1 MPTGYTADVGDG
13 KVTDFAT
20 FAMQCA
26 RAFGALITMRDEPSN
41 AQIPDEFAPHDFHA
55 KRLAEAKAELAR
67 LQALTVDQQTAEA
80 DAAHRSAVASWD
92 RYEADKAAKRSRYE
106 TMLASVEAWRPPTA
120 DHAGMK
126 KFMREQLTESIRFDC
141 GPSYGA
147 RPVPRSRLQWYD
159 DALAKARRDVEY
171 HEAEHAKEVERA
183 KSRTAWVK
191 ALRASLVSA
200 SK

>member
-26 RAFGALITMRDEPSN
+26 RAFGALITMRDESSS
-41 AQIPDEFAPHDFHA
+41 AQIPDEFVPSGYNA

-80 DAAHRSAVASWD
+80 DAAHQSAVASWD
-92 RYEADKAAKRSRYE
+92 RYEDDKVAKRARYE
-106 TMLASVEAWRPPTA
+106 AMLAYVKAWEPPTA
-120 DHAGMK
+120 DHAEMK
-126 KFMREQLTESIRFDC
+126 KFMRDQLTESIRFDC

-147 RPVPRSRLQWYD
+147 RPVPQTRSKWYD
-159 DALAKARRDVEY
+159 DAMSKARRDIEY
-171 HEAEHAKEVERA
+171 HETEHAKEVERA
-183 KSRTAWVK
+183 KSRTTWVK
-191 ALRASLVSA
+191 ALRASLVST